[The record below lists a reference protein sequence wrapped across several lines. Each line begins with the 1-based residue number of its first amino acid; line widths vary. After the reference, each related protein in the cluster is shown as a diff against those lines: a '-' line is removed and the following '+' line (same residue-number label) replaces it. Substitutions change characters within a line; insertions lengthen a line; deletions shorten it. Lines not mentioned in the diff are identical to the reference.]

1 MLHLHTRHTDLKKYQ
16 LNQARIRLTRRAN
29 VKGSEGMEELS
40 KLAASSWQRTLKS
53 SIRCS
58 GVGLHTGDKIS
69 MELHPAAAD
78 TGVVF
83 RRIDVASTN
92 RDVPARYD
100 HVGSTNM
107 CTMLVNADGVSVST
121 VEHLMAALAG
131 CEIDNVIV
139 ALDGPEVPIMDGSA
153 HPFVFLLKCAG
164 VLEQN
169 APRRAIQILKHVAI
183 GNDERWATITPADHF
198 SMRCEIVF
206 NNHAIGTQSFSYD
219 SYSTSFESE
228 LSQARTFC
236 LAEDVEKMRAAGL
249 ALGGSLENAV
259 VIGEHGLLNKGG
271 LRYDT
276 EFARHKALDC
286 IGDLNLAGATLLG
299 HVETYC
305 AGHAMNHQLL
315 AKLLADE
322 EAWRWTEMTAF
333 VPNERSDAAPQ
344 VRHAAVAARA

>member
-1 MLHLHTRHTDLKKYQ
+1 
-16 LNQARIRLTRRAN
+16 
-29 VKGSEGMEELS
+29 MEELS

-153 HPFVFLLKCAG
+153 EPFVFLIECAG
-164 VLEQN
+164 TIELDE
-169 APRRAIQILKHVAI
+169 PCRAIQVLHPVTVRDGDSVARLEPADSFSIEFGIDFDSAAI
-183 GNDERWATITPADHF
+183 GR
-198 SMRCEIVF
+198 
-206 NNHAIGTQSFSYD
+206 QSFVMEVSPD
-219 SYSTSFESE
+219 AFKTDISR
-228 LSQARTFC
+228 ARTFGF
-236 LAEDVEKMRAAGL
+236 LHEVEALRNAGL
-249 ALGGSLENAV
+249 GQGGSLDNV
-259 VIGEHGLLNKGG
+259 VVVDGDEVMNHDG
-271 LRYDT
+271 LRFDN
-276 EFARHKALDC
+276 EFVRHKVLDC
-286 IGDLNLAGATLLG
+286 IGDMYLAGGPLIG
-299 HVETYC
+299 KFSGVR
-305 AGHAMNHQLL
+305 AGHGLHH
-315 AKLLADE
+315 KLLE
-322 EAWRWTEMTAF
+322 TLFGE
-333 VPNERSDAAPQ
+333 DAAWTTIAMDRRMPLGAWAPEAI
-344 VRHAAVAARA
+344 AATA